1 MNHIQQLISTEE
13 LQTICQKIGS
23 QITEDF
29 EGETPLIIGI
39 LKGCQPFMA
48 DLIKEI
54 GLDLEISYMK
64 VKSYE
69 GTTST
74 GKITLS
80 LDTDISIE
88 NRDVI
93 LVEDIIDTGKTMKT
107 LTEILLERNPKS
119 LNVVALLDK
128 PERREVEFNADYIG
142 KIIDD
147 VFVIG
152 YGMDYNEKYRN
163 LPYVGILHLEETE
176 K

>member
-1 MNHIQQLISTEE
+1 MQNIQQLISSQS
-13 LQTICQKIGS
+13 LQHICQQLWS
-23 QITEDF
+23 QITKDF
-29 EGETPLIIGI
+29 EGKTPLIIGI

-54 GLDLEISYMK
+54 GLDLEISYIK

-74 GKITLS
+74 WDISIS

-93 LVEDIIDTGKTMKT
+93 LVEDIIDTGKTMKS
-107 LTEILLERNPKS
+107 LTEILLERNPLS
-119 LNVVALLDK
+119 LHVVALLDK
-128 PERREVEFNADYIG
+128 PERREVEFNADYIW
-142 KIIDD
+142 KVIDD

-152 YGMDYNEKYRN
+152 YGMDYNEQYRN
-163 LPYVGILHLEETE
+163 LPYVGILE
-176 K
+176 